1 MAFTQIYVNL
11 PVTDLDASKKVYTAM
26 GGTINPDFTG
36 DTSAQVVFTDA
47 VVVQLMTRETFATF
61 TKRDT
66 ADGPIEVIN
75 ALAAGSREEVD
86 RLADAALAAGATEPR
101 EAQDMGWLYNRAVD
115 DPDGHCWELL
125 AYNPGAMDEDTAT
138 GQG

>member
-11 PVTDLDASKKVYTAM
+11 PVTDLETSKKMYKAM

-36 DTSAQVVFTDA
+36 DTSAQVVFADA

-61 TKRDT
+61 TKRDI

-101 EAQDMGWLYNRAVD
+101 EAQDMGWLYNRAID

-125 AYNPGAMDEDTAT
+125 AYDPAAMGDGSATA
-138 GQG
+138 QG